1 MAQVRT
7 REETRE
13 DKYLN
18 DHLREMV
25 ATSCRII
32 AQHRLAKGSTGH
44 VSVRIPGSDDIW
56 VRGRPNVDKG
66 LRFAEPSSIIRVST
80 KDGMPVGQTRGV
92 SRVSEVY
99 IHTEIM
105 KARPDVNCVIHGH
118 PPACVLCSV
127 NNVPLRPIANDARGL
142 AEQGVDFYPRAI
154 TLQAVDEV
162 LPMIEMMGQKNAIIL
177 SQHGMVVTGR
187 SVEEATN
194 RAISLE
200 VLARMNWTATLHSG
214 GIREYLEEDIEELER
229 RQRVAA
235 EAAAQGRDRV
245 EELHPG
251 GVPGEPRNTG
261 VWPYLV
267 ALLESGELY
276 VDEIG
281 GLGF

>member
-1 MAQVRT
+1 MQTRV

-13 DKYLN
+13 DKYRN
-18 DHLREMV
+18 DQLREMV

-56 VRGRPNVDKG
+56 VRGRPNIDKG
-66 LRFAEPSSIIRVST
+66 LRFAEASSIIRVNINT
-80 KDGMPVGQTRGV
+80 GMPVGQTRGV
-92 SRVSEVY
+92 SRVSEIF

-105 KARPDVNCVIHGH
+105 KARPDVNCVIHAH
-118 PPACVLCSV
+118 PPASVLCSV
-127 NNVPLRPIANDARGL
+127 NNVPLLPIANDGRGL
-142 AEQGVDFYPRAI
+142 AEAGVDFYPRAI
-154 TLQAVDEV
+154 TLQMVEEV
-162 LPMIEMMGQKNAIIL
+162 TPMIEMMGNKNAIIL
-177 SQHGMVVTGR
+177 SQHGTVVAGR
-187 SVEEATN
+187 SIEEATN
-194 RAISLE
+194 RAIGLE
-200 VLARMNWTATLHSG
+200 VLSRMNWTATLHSG
-214 GIREYLEEDIEELER
+214 GIREYVEEDLREFER
-229 RQRVAA
+229 RRREAQ

-251 GVPGEPRNTG
+251 GIPGEPRNTG

-281 GLGF
+281 GLGM

>member
-1 MAQVRT
+1 MART
-7 REETRE
+7 AAREDRE

-92 SRVSEVY
+92 SRVSEMN

-118 PPACVLCSV
+118 PPGCVLCSV
-127 NNVPLRPIANDARGL
+127 NNVPLRPLANDVRNL
-142 AEQGVDFYPRAI
+142 AERGVDFYPRAV
-154 TLQAVDEV
+154 TLHTVEEV
-162 LPMIEMMGQKNAIIL
+162 LPMIEMMGRKDAIIL
-177 SQHGMVVTGR
+177 NQHGM
-187 SVEEATN
+187 
-194 RAISLE
+194 
-200 VLARMNWTATLHSG
+200 
-214 GIREYLEEDIEELER
+214 
-229 RQRVAA
+229 
-235 EAAAQGRDRV
+235 
-245 EELHPG
+245 
-251 GVPGEPRNTG
+251 
-261 VWPYLV
+261 
-267 ALLESGELY
+267 
-276 VDEIG
+276 
-281 GLGF
+281 